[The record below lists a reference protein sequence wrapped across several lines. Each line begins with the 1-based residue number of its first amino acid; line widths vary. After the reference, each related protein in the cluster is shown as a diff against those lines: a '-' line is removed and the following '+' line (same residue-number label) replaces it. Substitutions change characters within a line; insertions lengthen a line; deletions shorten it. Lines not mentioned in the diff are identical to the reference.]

1 MKILISGF
9 EPFGGRSSNPTKLII
24 EAIMQK
30 KISLPENVLLEPILL
45 PVTFKES
52 YSFLKERIDSMRPD
66 IILSL
71 GQAGGRNAIELERVA
86 INCLDA
92 DIPDNQGHQPR
103 DEKIDPEGESAYFST
118 LPLRELE
125 AALKDANLPC
135 RISNSAGT
143 YVCNY
148 LFYQL
153 LKSASKKEIC
163 GFIHFPYLPEQAK
176 ENEPFL
182 SLDQQLKAVEV
193 MLQTLSKTRP
203 ILP

>member
-24 EAIMQK
+24 EAIMRQE
-30 KISLPENVLLEPILL
+30 ISLPEGIILVPILL
-45 PVTFKES
+45 PVTFNES
-52 YSFLKERIDSMRPD
+52 FDLLNQKIHIFQPN

-92 DIPDNQGHQPR
+92 DIPDNQGYQPR
-103 DEKIDPEGESAYFST
+103 DEKIDHEGESAYFST

-125 AALKDANLPC
+125 VALKAAALPC

-153 LKSASKKEIC
+153 LKSVSNREIC
-163 GFIHFPYLPEQAK
+163 GFIHFPYLPEQAE

-182 SLDQQLKAVEV
+182 PLEKQLQAVEII
-193 MLQTLSKTRP
+193 LQTLSKTHP

>member
-24 EAIMQK
+24 EAIIEK
-30 KISLPENVLLEPILL
+30 KLSLPKNVIVESILL

-52 YSFLKERIDSMRPD
+52 FDLLKKRTDSFHPD

-92 DIPDNQGHQPR
+92 DIPDNLGHQPR

-125 AALKDANLPC
+125 AALKAADLPC

-153 LKSASKKEIC
+153 LKSASENEIC

-176 ENEPFL
+176 DLEPFL
-182 SLDQQLKAVEV
+182 PLDKQLQAVEI